1 MWKIELKSYD
11 LVAVAPLR
19 FYCAAHCVAEA
30 DRLVAATARHCPAVM
45 PSPELQEQRG
55 CVDGEAGAEHGRD
68 PRRRRAVRFGR
79 RTARGLELP
88 ATSSLALILSLP
100 GALALGRLHLP
111 CALALGRLHLPRY
124 LGQRGNPPGGVH
136 EHTRERTH
144 VDKPGG
150 NPEAAGTRARA
161 MRAPEHAPSCLRAL
175 TRTDGGEP
183 R

>member
-30 DRLVAATARHCPAVM
+30 DRLVAATAWHCPAVM

-55 CVDGEAGAEHGRD
+55 YVDGEAGAEHGRD

-88 ATSSLALILSLP
+88 VMSSLALILSLP

-124 LGQRGNPPGGVH
+124 LGQRGNRAGESTSIRASVRTWTSPGETPKRRVH
-136 EHTRERTH
+136 EPARCGHLNTR
-144 VDKPGG
+144 P
-150 NPEAAGTRARA
+150 PACAR
-161 MRAPEHAPSCLRAL
+161 
-175 TRTDGGEP
+175 
-183 R
+183 